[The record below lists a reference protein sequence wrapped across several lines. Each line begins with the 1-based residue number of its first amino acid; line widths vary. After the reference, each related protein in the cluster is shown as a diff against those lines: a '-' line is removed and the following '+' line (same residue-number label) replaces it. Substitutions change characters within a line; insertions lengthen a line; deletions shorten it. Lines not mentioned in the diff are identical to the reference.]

1 MDLDDKKLGAE
12 KQAKGTKQNKR
23 IIGGGKNMI

>member
-1 MDLDDKKLGAE
+1 MDLDNKKLGAE

-23 IIGGGKNMI
+23 IIGGKNMI